1 MLIIWLVLA
10 AVFVAVEF
18 ATVALISL
26 WFAAGALAA
35 LVLYLLGAALW
46 LQILGFALVSL
57 AMLLLAR
64 PFLRRYVDPY
74 KVPTN
79 VDALLGEEAV
89 VLDAIDNLAGRGT
102 VRLEGKTWTARS
114 ADGRPID
121 AGTVVRVQSIE
132 GVKAL
137 VLPAHETR
145 TS

>member
-64 PFLRRYVDPY
+64 PFLRRHVDPY

-79 VDALLGEEAV
+79 VDALPGKEAV
-89 VLDAIDNLAGRGT
+89 VLDAIDNLTGRGT
-102 VRLEGKTWTARS
+102 VRLEGKIWTARS

>member
-64 PFLRRYVDPY
+64 PFLRRHVDPY

-79 VDALLGEEAV
+79 VDALLGKEAV